1 MDMLDSRHR
10 VLWRGYREQW
20 PEPMWLL
27 RHHQLPRG
35 GGEGHPLLCL
45 SFPAWVSGGTVPPGT
60 GRTSSLSPALRL
72 LGAPPTTLPLEG
84 FHLTDGDSEARERG
98 PRACPRQAGPGA
110 QSVGRRPPPSLLL
123 GGRLCRLPGSLP
135 APHASWGEGRSRRDP
150 ISASPPP
157 AASQALCSGTAPSR
171 AGLSPFRR
179 TLWPALCPWS
189 C

>member
-10 VLWRGYREQW
+10 VLWHGYREQW
-20 PEPMWLL
+20 PEPIWLL

-35 GGEGHPLLCL
+35 RGRRAPTALPLVPGLGVWGDSPSRNREDLL
-45 SFPAWVSGGTVPPGT
+45 SIPC
-60 GRTSSLSPALRL
+60 LRL

-150 ISASPPP
+150 ISASLPP

-171 AGLSPFRR
+171 AGLSPSRH

>member
-1 MDMLDSRHR
+1 MARAHLAAKTPPAS
-10 VLWRGYREQW
+10 Q
-20 PEPMWLL
+20 
-27 RHHQLPRG
+27 
-35 GGEGHPLLCL
+35 GEGEKGTHCSASRSRPGCLGGQSLQEQGGPPLYPL
-45 SFPAWVSGGTVPPGT
+45 P
-60 GRTSSLSPALRL
+60 
-72 LGAPPTTLPLEG
+72 LGCWGPPPTTLPLEG

-150 ISASPPP
+150 ISASLPP

-171 AGLSPFRR
+171 AGLSPSRH